1 MIDRSKG
8 TRVGSAVM
16 GRGRGRGVC
25 VKGESRAEVGM
36 GMWGVVVVPLALDSL
51 YLVFSV
57 LIPTC

>member
-36 GMWGVVVVPLALDSL
+36 GMGVVVVPRALYSW
-51 YLVFSV
+51 YLGFRV
-57 LIPTC
+57 LIAKF